1 MMKTIISAAVV
12 VSVGLLV
19 SACGSS
25 EEASRP
31 EPMPIEESAFGDMAG
46 TIDKARDVED
56 TTKQRMEQL
65 NEALEGSESR

>member
-1 MMKTIISAAVV
+1 MMKTIISAAMV

-25 EEASRP
+25 EEASRA
-31 EPMPIEESAFGDMAG
+31 EPMPIEESAFGDMTS

-56 TTKQRMEQL
+56 ATKQRMEQL
-65 NEALEGSESR
+65 NDALEASESR